1 MCISSVVPTIRHSE
15 VLLKVSSTIKY
26 LLTIQ
31 YFSVKLMER
40 KLSPK
45 VPNLLCFVHM
55 ANAALHDSD
64 NTYKSHSSGWSPIVM
79 LQSFLVSQ
87 YQHTRKWYCAPICA
101 TTEDTV
107 ARRGSIRQSLFCAWC
122 IFCSAD
128 HQEVCYRLTIHIL
141 FCNFGCQGIQFK
153 G

>member
-15 VLLKVSSTIKY
+15 VLLKVSSTINY
-26 LLTIQ
+26 LLAIQ

-64 NTYKSHSSGWSPIVM
+64 NIYKYKSHSSG
-79 LQSFLVSQ
+79 
-87 YQHTRKWYCAPICA
+87 
-101 TTEDTV
+101 
-107 ARRGSIRQSLFCAWC
+107 
-122 IFCSAD
+122 
-128 HQEVCYRLTIHIL
+128 
-141 FCNFGCQGIQFK
+141 
-153 G
+153 